1 MTIAA
6 ADVRAMQV
14 TGARAWRA
22 RPGLMVIGA
31 GSFYLAIYLVPMA
44 TLLGWAIRDNDGG
57 WTLQHLA
64 RLLGDDAYH
73 VAFLTTFQ
81 TAAITTTACAI
92 IGYPLAFLMATTGP
106 RARGLL
112 LAAVMIPFWTSIL
125 ARSLAWVILL
135 GRKGIVNEWLLS
147 LGLIDRP
154 ITMLF
159 NSFGVQ
165 IGMVHILLPFMV
177 LPIWSVLSRLDPA
190 LPRAARSLGASATRA
205 FLHVV
210 LPLSLPGLVA
220 GSTLVFMFAVGFY
233 VTPALLGGPNDLTI
247 AMLIEMA
254 VRDLLDWS
262 FGAALSFVLLFFVA
276 IIFGLGAVVAGA
288 GRIVGVEGKP

>member
-1 MTIAA
+1 
-6 ADVRAMQV
+6 MQA
-14 TGARAWRA
+14 TGARVWRA

-31 GSFYLAIYLVPMA
+31 GIFYLAVYLVPMV
-44 TLLGWAIRDNDGG
+44 TLLGWAIRDGDGG

-73 VAFLTTFQ
+73 IAFLTTFR
-81 TAAITTTACAI
+81 TAAITTAACAI

-112 LAAVMIPFWTSIL
+112 AAAVMIPFWTSIL

-135 GRKGIVNEWLLS
+135 GRRGIVNEWLLS

-154 ITMLF
+154 LAMLF
-159 NSFGVQ
+159 NSIGVQ

-190 LPRAARSLGASATRA
+190 LPRAARSLGATPARA

-262 FGAALSFVLLFFVA
+262 FGAALSVVLLILVA
-276 IIFGLGAVVAGA
+276 IVFGLGAMFAGA
-288 GRIVGVEGKP
+288 GRIAGVEGKP